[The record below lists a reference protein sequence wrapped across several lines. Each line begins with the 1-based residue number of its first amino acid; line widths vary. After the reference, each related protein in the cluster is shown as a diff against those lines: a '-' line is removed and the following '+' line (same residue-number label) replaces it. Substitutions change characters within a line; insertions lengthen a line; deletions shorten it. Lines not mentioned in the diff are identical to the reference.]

1 MSVGSIQAGIDRT
14 LDQLRRDVQSP
25 KGMFIVV
32 LLGIALVSPLVVSGF
47 WVGVIL
53 QIAIYTLVVL
63 SWNFI
68 AGYFG
73 LFTFAHAALFGVG
86 GYGTAIVATEYGIPP
101 IVALLLGGVVAG
113 LFSLPVILPVLRLV
127 DDYVA
132 MVTLA
137 YAEILHRAAIILDG
151 ITGGPTGYTGITP
164 MFGGN
169 QLIFFYFVLT
179 VVAGLAFL
187 QYGLLVSRFGLIA
200 RATRES
206 EGAAKMLGNNTIRFK
221 TVGFFIGSSIAG
233 IAGGLQAYYLGI
245 VSPPMMALAQMI
257 DFLAMAVIGG
267 LGVMTGPVA
276 GTVIVQ
282 GSTEALRQIGE
293 VRLLIWGILLI
304 VVILYFPEGI
314 MGADR
319 IWGRLNDLTERF
331 RSDRS

>member
-1 MSVGSIQAGIDRT
+1 MNVKSIQAGIDRALT
-14 LDQLRRDVQSP
+14 QLQRDVQSP
-25 KGMFIVV
+25 KGILIVV

-47 WVGVIL
+47 WVGIVL
-53 QIAIYTLVVL
+53 QISIYTLVVL

-73 LFTFAHAALFGVG
+73 MFTFAHAALFGVG

-101 IVALLLGGVVAG
+101 MVALLIGGVVAG

-137 YAEILHRAAIILDG
+137 YAEILHRVAIIMDD
-151 ITGGPTGYTGITP
+151 ITGGPTGYTGIEP

-169 QLIFFYFVLT
+169 QLVFFYFVLA
-179 VVAGLAFL
+179 VVAGLALL

-200 RATRES
+200 RAIRES
-206 EGAAKMLGNNTIRFK
+206 EDAAKMLGNNTIRFK
-221 TVGFFIGSSIAG
+221 TLGFFIGSSIAG
-233 IAGGLQAYYLGI
+233 IAGGLQAYNLGI
-245 VSPPMMALAQMI
+245 VSPPMMALEQMI

-267 LGVMTGPVA
+267 LGLMTGPVA
-276 GTVIVQ
+276 GTVIVH

-304 VVILYFPEGI
+304 TVILYFPEGI

-319 IWGRLNDLTERF
+319 FWDRLKDITKRF
-331 RSDRS
+331 RSDPS